1 MHLKPNYVRKVLPK
15 FHCFLTEQT
24 PQYNDPP
31 PKKYDPCKVK
41 KFMEEQ
47 KQNRRMKMLMEKR
60 KSKEE
65 QEKRKMM
72 LEKLDQRQK
81 EQRKKQIAAKG
92 WVFNEYI

>member
-1 MHLKPNYVRKVLPK
+1 
-15 FHCFLTEQT
+15 
-24 PQYNDPP
+24 
-31 PKKYDPCKVK
+31 
-41 KFMEEQ
+41 MEEQ
-47 KQNRRMKMLMEKR
+47 KQNRRMKILMEKR

-92 WVFNEYI
+92 DFEMICVDHYVILLC